1 MGTCKYC
8 GKDPGWFSHSHK
20 ECEEKHTKGVNE
32 FEAIVSSYFTQRA
45 TASDVQQTR
54 NRLTTDSFLNEE
66 DICGVADSEIRQY
79 TASIHRPFS
88 PSSMRL
94 MDDFLNAVGVSYSK
108 INKQGAVD
116 EFTKKLLKGFMVE
129 YFTDQLTLQKAHSR
143 CEKVLGRFPM
153 PPSNIEDAYLYVLNK
168 AATNLMKNGSI
179 SDDDQMKMDD
189 YVNYLHLPVN
199 NLPVKYQNSE
209 ISKIGQ
215 MSIIKSLQRGVVPA
229 SSTPAPIMLGKGET
243 IIWTYNG
250 VTMYQEKIEKEYGG
264 RRTGWSFRVMRGATY
279 HVGGT
284 KIKPVEHSY
293 MDNKGVGTLYIT
305 NKHIIFQGDTAALRI
320 PYFKMIGVTP
330 YNDGIEIHRDGA
342 NMKRLTFQGFD
353 SWFLTSILPY
363 MV

>member
-8 GKDPGWFSHSHK
+8 GKDAGWFSHSHK
-20 ECEEKHTKGVNE
+20 ECEEKHAIGVKE
-32 FEAIVSSYFTQRA
+32 FETIVSSYFTQRA
-45 TASDVQQTR
+45 TAFDVQQTR

-88 PSSMRL
+88 PSSMKM

-153 PPSNIEDAYLYVLNK
+153 TPANIEDAYLYVLNK
-168 AATNLMKNGSI
+168 AATNFMKNGSI
-179 SDDDQMKMDD
+179 SDNDQMKMDS

-215 MSIIKSLQRGVVPA
+215 MSIIKSLQRGILPA
-229 SSTPAPIMLGKGET
+229 SPTPAPIMLRKGES

-264 RRTGWSFRVMRGATY
+264 RRTGWSFRVMKGVTY

-305 NKHIIFQGDTAALRI
+305 NKHIIFQGDTAALKI
-320 PYFKMIGVTP
+320 PYSKMIGVTP
-330 YNDGIEIHRDGA
+330 YSDGIEIHRDGV